1 MYNQRKNSQDVPI
14 LVKVDFFS
22 EKFRKINKTG
32 KNKNKA
38 NFRWQNSRNNSV
50 DSFNVVIY
58 VGIETLTDIL
68 LKIAALSAFIQK
80 TRLKGFSP

>member
-1 MYNQRKNSQDVPI
+1 M
-14 LVKVDFFS
+14 
-22 EKFRKINKTG
+22 NKTG

-68 LKIAALSAFIQK
+68 HKIAALSAFI
-80 TRLKGFSP
+80 FSARHTISVSLFLN

>member
-1 MYNQRKNSQDVPI
+1 MKFLSFFLEGKFSAIPYMYNQRKNSQDVPI

-38 NFRWQNSRNNSV
+38 NFR
-50 DSFNVVIY
+50 
-58 VGIETLTDIL
+58 
-68 LKIAALSAFIQK
+68 
-80 TRLKGFSP
+80 